1 MTFTDEELQK
11 LGISEGDKFSVEVTE
26 DGGLSLK
33 KFVSISLDMAD
44 WSREALEHIIKES
57 CDTDKSV
64 NEVIATILEEKIQTL
79 EQDVVVDKYN
89 LIQYT

>member
-44 WSREALEHIIKES
+44 WPREVLEHIIKKS

-64 NEVIATILEEKIQTL
+64 NEVITTILEEKIQTL